1 MSETELSDDV
11 TIIKTPERRCIKLF
25 RTIIEIGII
34 IIAVITLIY
43 MGVLRP
49 TGKHKRQTEEY
60 IEVFSCITINAVI
73 SLVRVIYNVR
83 CKTDTEGDRKLFI
96 IINAV
101 IGICLLF
108 WLIQIV
114 MRLYISFTV
123 ITTILQGCSLFTY
136 IILNSYNILR
146 IRHAL

>member
-1 MSETELSDDV
+1 MSETGLSDDM

-25 RTIIEIGII
+25 RTIIEIAII
-34 IIAVITLIY
+34 INAVITLIY

-83 CKTDTEGDRKLFI
+83 CKTDTEVDRKLFI
-96 IINAV
+96 IINVV

>member
-1 MSETELSDDV
+1 MSETGLSDDM

-25 RTIIEIGII
+25 RTINEIAII
-34 IIAVITLIY
+34 IISVITLIY
-43 MGVLRP
+43 MGVLPP
-49 TGKHKRQTEEY
+49 TGKHKRQSEEY
-60 IEVFSCITINAVI
+60 IEVFSCIIINAVI
-73 SLVRVIYNVR
+73 SLIRVIYNVR
-83 CKTDTEGDRKLFI
+83 CKTDTEGERRCFI
-96 IINAV
+96 IINTV
-101 IGICLLF
+101 LGLCLLF

-136 IILNSYNILR
+136 IILNSCNILR